1 MDLYYGKAE
10 GNNIVLDE
18 DESHHLIK
26 VKRNRTGDSVF
37 VTDGL
42 GNLFTTNFIS
52 VDKRNCILGIR
63 ETKFTNKR
71 SPHLH
76 IAIAP
81 TKNIDRIEWFLEKAT
96 EAGID
101 EVSFLQCRHSERKD
115 IKTDRL
121 NRVLISAMKQ
131 SLKTILPKLNPIM
144 DFNNFVSGNYQG
156 NKIIC
161 TMSAGKNENL
171 KNNYQ
176 GGKNLIALIG
186 PEGDFHVDELSVA
199 IQKDFIP
206 ISLSS
211 SRLRTET
218 AAMTICTLF
227 NFVNSF

>member
-96 EAGID
+96 ETGID
-101 EVSFLQCRHSERKD
+101 EVSFLQCRHSERKE
-115 IKTDRL
+115 IKIERL

-131 SLKTILPKLNPIM
+131 SLKTYLTILNPII
-144 DFNNFVSGNYQG
+144 DFKEFISGDFQG

-161 TMSAGKNENL
+161 SMSAGENENL
-171 KNNYQ
+171 KSNYKV
-176 GGKNLIALIG
+176 GENLIALIG
-186 PEGDFHVDELSVA
+186 SEGDFHDEELNLA

-206 ISLSS
+206 TCLST

-218 AAMTICTLF
+218 ASMTVCTIF
-227 NFVNSF
+227 NFMNSF